1 MITTV
6 LVLNNNKE
14 VIMMNMVFLSLF
26 GIALMI
32 KIIGEKI

>member
-1 MITTV
+1 MNTKVITID
-6 LVLNNNKE
+6 NRE

-32 KIIGEKI
+32 KIIGEMI